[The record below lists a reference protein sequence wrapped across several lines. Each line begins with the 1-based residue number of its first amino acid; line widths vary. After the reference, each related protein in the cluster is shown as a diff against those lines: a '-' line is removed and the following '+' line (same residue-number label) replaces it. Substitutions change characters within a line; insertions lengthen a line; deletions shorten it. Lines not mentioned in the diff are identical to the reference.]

1 MNIVTW
7 EGIQYV
13 DFEMK
18 DSNCTFKIPMET
30 RSSCFLGTFRFL
42 VLVGQFWK
50 PRSWHIHYFIQF
62 NILVYRNGYRFRYC
76 THAVTYKAY
85 IERKNLSP
93 ESGSFPF
100 VGDTLENVLRCF
112 STLIHLNHMVCMI
125 CVCAI
130 NPKKT
135 NCRQS
140 CKKEINGNG
149 MHIHQSHYCSNLVI
163 LSENDF
169 IFCLNQNKKIFKRK
183 ISQYD
188 CACLERQLN
197 WIIPI
202 IDRQA

>member
-1 MNIVTW
+1 
-7 EGIQYV
+7 
-13 DFEMK
+13 
-18 DSNCTFKIPMET
+18 MET

-42 VLVGQFWK
+42 VLVGIASTLVNFENQFIG
-50 PRSWHIHYFIQF
+50 SICQDHYFIQF

-149 MHIHQSHYCSNLVI
+149 MHIHQSHYCSNLLI

-197 WIIPI
+197 
-202 IDRQA
+202 